1 VRRCV
6 SAKPRTGPLC
16 YNGRVG
22 HLIPLVF
29 GLGGTELI
37 VIGLIIL
44 VLFGSRLPK
53 AARGF
58 GQSIKEFKKG
68 VREGSG
74 PDSEDAPRQIEHGA
88 GAPIDAPAREHQS
101 RRD

>member
-1 VRRCV
+1 MQ
-6 SAKPRTGPLC
+6 G
-16 YNGRVG
+16 VG
-22 HLIPLVF
+22 HFFPLIF

-37 VIGLIIL
+37 VIGLIVL

-68 VREGSG
+68 VREGNTAD
-74 PDSEDAPRQIEHGA
+74 PEDAPPPRQIEHRP
-88 GAPIDAPAREHQS
+88 GAPLDAQAREQQS
-101 RRD
+101 RHD

>member
-1 VRRCV
+1 VDQP
-6 SAKPRTGPLC
+6 ALTAGF
-16 YNGRVG
+16 
-22 HLIPLVF
+22 F
-29 GLGGTELI
+29 GLHGTELI
-37 VIGLIIL
+37 IIGLIIL

-68 VREGSG
+68 VREGSK
-74 PDSEDAPRQIEHGA
+74 DASNDDEAPRQIEQKSA
-88 GAPIDAPAREHQS
+88 QPIDTTATHEQQS

>member
-1 VRRCV
+1 MTLG
-6 SAKPRTGPLC
+6 SLLPLS
-16 YNGRVG
+16 GF
-22 HLIPLVF
+22 F
-29 GLGGTELI
+29 GLGMTELVI
-37 VIGLIIL
+37 IGLIVL

-74 PDSEDAPRQIEHGA
+74 DDTE
-88 GAPIDAPAREHQS
+88 
-101 RRD
+101 